1 VADFVVWEANH
12 PVEMV
17 YEPGRN
23 PLYQRV
29 FRGQVA

>member
-1 VADFVVWEANH
+1 Q
-12 PVEMV
+12 PVEIV

-29 FRGQVA
+29 YRGKIS